1 MAAGVNRWRT
11 LRYVNRPEPGLRSVG
26 ETGFRSGRGGKVIAV
41 NLQPSDQNIE
51 PTESPEPGSDD
62 FDGWFGRG
70 LKFAQLGFPD
80 RAVESFEQA
89 EVIRPD
95 DATIQFNLGTA
106 HLTLGNFVQAVV
118 SLDRAITLD
127 PSNSDAYG
135 NRAVA
140 HAGLGE
146 EELAG
151 RDVETAVSLG
161 APLEGIEA
169 VLDYV
174 RGRANPEQD

>member
-1 MAAGVNRWRT
+1 M
-11 LRYVNRPEPGLRSVG
+11 
-26 ETGFRSGRGGKVIAV
+26 
-41 NLQPSDQNIE
+41 NLQPSDQIIE
-51 PTESPEPGSDD
+51 PTEGSEPGSDD

-89 EVIRPD
+89 QVIRPD

-106 HLTLGNFVQAVV
+106 HLSLGNFVQAVV
-118 SLDRAITLD
+118 NLDRAIKLD
-127 PSNSDAYG
+127 PSSADAYG

-146 EELAG
+146 EDLAT
-151 RDVETAVSLG
+151 RDVEAAVSLG
-161 APLEGIEA
+161 APPEGIES
-169 VLDYV
+169 VLAYV
-174 RGRANPEQD
+174 RERANPTQD

>member
-1 MAAGVNRWRT
+1 MYRRDCSPINTRAIRAGR
-11 LRYVNRPEPGLRSVG
+11 
-26 ETGFRSGRGGKVIAV
+26 KVVAV
-41 NLQPSDQNIE
+41 NLQPSDKNIE

-80 RAVESFEQA
+80 RAVESFERA

-95 DATIQFNLGTA
+95 DATIQFNMGTA
-106 HLTLGNFVQAVV
+106 HLTLGNFVQAVAN
-118 SLDRAITLD
+118 LDRAIKLD
-127 PSNSDAYG
+127 PTNSDAYG

-146 EELAG
+146 EELSK
-151 RDVETAVSLG
+151 RDVATAVSLG
-161 APLEGIEA
+161 APEEGIEV